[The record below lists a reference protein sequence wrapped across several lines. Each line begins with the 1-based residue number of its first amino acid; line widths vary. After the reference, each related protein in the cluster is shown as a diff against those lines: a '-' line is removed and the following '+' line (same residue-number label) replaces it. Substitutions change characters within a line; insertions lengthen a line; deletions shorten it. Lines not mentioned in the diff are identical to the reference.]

1 MIYENFLTK
10 QQNHLKE
17 ESRIYNQFFSPILED
32 QAIFSL
38 FFKILAIILDFSSTL
53 FCSGKKGVKAP

>member
-38 FFKILAIILDFSSTL
+38 FLKSWLL
-53 FCSGKKGVKAP
+53 FLIFRALYFALV